1 MNWPGGWVIGY
12 QTTKNSSSLS
22 LGMKFKTKTWKK
34 YKKPRSR
41 LLRVPIWFNWS
52 ASIKMLQECVCDPY
66 INLASCSS
74 EIALIEDSDG
84 QEVSIEKA
92 LKGKPCHMSVRKASY
107 SMYTWKQ
114 HSKANLNN
122 VPEVYDWCKWGISQ
136 VQMKDGSLAS
146 GRWVRGRREG
156 FGTLLTPRLES
167 RGIAM
172 IQVLDQNMK
181 WKSFRLPATCFWNKS
196 LGCI

>member
-1 MNWPGGWVIGY
+1 
-12 QTTKNSSSLS
+12 
-22 LGMKFKTKTWKK
+22 
-34 YKKPRSR
+34 
-41 LLRVPIWFNWS
+41 
-52 ASIKMLQECVCDPY
+52 MLQECVCDPY

-122 VPEVYDWCKWGISQ
+122 VPEVYDWCK
-136 VQMKDGSLAS
+136 
-146 GRWVRGRREG
+146 
-156 FGTLLTPRLES
+156 
-167 RGIAM
+167 
-172 IQVLDQNMK
+172 
-181 WKSFRLPATCFWNKS
+181 
-196 LGCI
+196 